1 MSFTH
6 INGEPKAKEDYECKE
21 KSKIKVPSMKTEETN
36 QKKINRIVFSLKS
49 NLLSL
54 EINRYYENKRTHTQR
69 QLSYI

>member
-36 QKKINRIVFSLKS
+36 QKKNQQNCLFFKIKS
-49 NLLSL
+49 SF
-54 EINRYYENKRTHTQR
+54 IRDQ
-69 QLSYI
+69 